1 MGFMVDIVKFEDAK
15 LPHARKRRDA
25 RAKALKKAFA
35 AARTEADAAP
45 PKQLKKPSKKKSR
58 KKKK

>member
-1 MGFMVDIVKFEDAK
+1 MVDIVDFADAK

-25 RAKALKKAFA
+25 KARAIKKAFA
-35 AARTEADAAP
+35 AAREEANP
-45 PKQLKKPSKKKSR
+45 TKKKVKNKRR